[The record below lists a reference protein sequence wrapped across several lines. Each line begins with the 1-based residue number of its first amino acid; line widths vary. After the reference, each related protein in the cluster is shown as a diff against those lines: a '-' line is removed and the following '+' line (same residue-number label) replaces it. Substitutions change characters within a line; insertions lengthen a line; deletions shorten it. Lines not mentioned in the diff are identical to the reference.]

1 MTVRQLA
8 FGGESSGK
16 KRIYHNEL
24 VENTAS
30 ALAQAPDFL
39 APFRQ
44 AVREAAR
51 SARLP
56 ALIHIDFDDISEG
69 GVYDWTGVKEL
80 LSVKSGGWTHGFRER
95 TPYQLQNRAVQ
106 GVVSA
111 LPVPEYGDLYAPFSS
126 IELSLASAAGSV
138 SRDRAIEELKR
149 YSGFS
154 SDLPPEWSIM
164 LAELEKDIPK
174 YM

>member
-1 MTVRQLA
+1 MELYMTVRQLA

-80 LSVKSGGWTHGFRER
+80 LSREIGWVDAPDSGKGLHTSCKIER
-95 TPYQLQNRAVQ
+95 MQ

-111 LPVPEYGDLYAPFSS
+111 LPVPEYGDLYVALFRHRA
-126 IELSLASAAGSV
+126 LSGLRCRFRLARPRHRGTQAVLWFFFGSAAGV
-138 SRDRAIEELKR
+138 VNHA
-149 YSGFS
+149 G
-154 SDLPPEWSIM
+154 
-164 LAELEKDIPK
+164 
-174 YM
+174 

>member
-44 AVREAAR
+44 ARERSRSFR
-51 SARLP
+51 SAPRIDPYRL
-56 ALIHIDFDDISEG
+56 
-69 GVYDWTGVKEL
+69 
-80 LSVKSGGWTHGFRER
+80 
-95 TPYQLQNRAVQ
+95 
-106 GVVSA
+106 
-111 LPVPEYGDLYAPFSS
+111 
-126 IELSLASAAGSV
+126 
-138 SRDRAIEELKR
+138 
-149 YSGFS
+149 
-154 SDLPPEWSIM
+154 
-164 LAELEKDIPK
+164 
-174 YM
+174 